1 MDLARRLSYRRGEEG
16 TVADRSAGDG
26 RTAGT
31 VTGAAGAE
39 STAELG
45 RRVLRLRTERGFT
58 QRQLAEPAYTAAY
71 VSTLEAGKVRPS
83 EAALRHLADRL
94 GVSYEEL
101 TTGRS
106 PRDATRLRAALTD
119 ARRALATG
127 AAEDATGLFEEV
139 RDEAERLGFAEER
152 SAALLGLG
160 DCALETGELTL
171 ARDHFEDV
179 ERLLAGE
186 PLPRRIPA
194 IRGRAVAH
202 LLAGELR
209 YSCYLLESAIDELN
223 ASGLHDP
230 YALLLLY
237 TAAIAP
243 YMDMGAHARA
253 VRAAELAL
261 ALAPSVDDPGLIARM
276 HRGVA
281 RTLIAEGRTAEADAS
296 LAKAQELY
304 EQLRIHTDLA
314 HCHWMRGYV
323 HAQDGNLERA
333 ERELRTARDMLAS
346 KRAALF
352 TVQVEVELADVLRR
366 RGRTAE
372 AEALLLPLLARSPA
386 PEPVDA
392 PGPVETPEPATAPE
406 AAPEPATG
414 PGATPEPATD
424 PGAAPGP
431 MTTPGA
437 APEPATTPEAT
448 PGPMTTQGGP
458 GATADEA
465 GLTAE
470 RGAVHA
476 GGAHRLLGL
485 IADERGDVEAA
496 EEHYCAALSLLE
508 RTGAAGDLA
517 DLCRLLGDL
526 LRREGRLEAAMD
538 AYRTGLGHRAAPG
551 TTTLGPAPAEPP
563 M

>member
-1 MDLARRLSYRRGEEG
+1 MAE
-16 TVADRSAGDG
+16 
-26 RTAGT
+26 
-31 VTGAAGAE
+31 TGAGEVRADQPE
-39 STAELG
+39 EIG
-45 RRVLRLRTERGFT
+45 RRVLRLRTRQGLT

-71 VSTLEAGKVRPS
+71 VSTLEAGRVRPS
-83 EAALRHLADRL
+83 EAALRHLAGRL
-94 GVSYEEL
+94 GTSYEEL
-101 TTGRS
+101 ATGRS
-106 PRDATRLRAALTD
+106 PQEATRLRAGLTD

-127 AAEDATGLFEEV
+127 AAEDAAALFRELLA
-139 RDEAERLGFAEER
+139 EAERLALPAER
-152 SAALLGLG
+152 TDALLGLG
-160 DCALETGELTL
+160 DCALETGELTE
-171 ARDHFEDV
+171 ARDRFEAA
-179 ERLLAGE
+179 EALLADE
-186 PLPRRIPA
+186 PLPRRVPA

-230 YALLLLY
+230 DALLLLY
-237 TAAIAP
+237 TAVIAP

-253 VRAAELAL
+253 AHAAELAL
-261 ALAPSVDDPGLIARM
+261 ALAPRVDDPALIAGM

-304 EQLRIHTDLA
+304 GRLRIQTDLA

-323 HAQDGNLERA
+323 HAQDGDLDRA
-333 ERELRTARDMLAS
+333 ERELRTARTMLAS

-366 RGRTAE
+366 RGRAPE
-372 AEALLLPLLARSPA
+372 AEALLRPLLTPA
-386 PEPVDA
+386 AAAEGGSV
-392 PGPVETPEPATAPE
+392 PGD
-406 AAPEPATG
+406 G
-414 PGATPEPATD
+414 
-424 PGAAPGP
+424 GAAAAG
-431 MTTPGA
+431 GA
-437 APEPATTPEAT
+437 NRAAAAGAPA
-448 PGPMTTQGGP
+448 GG
-458 GATADEA
+458 GTSA
-465 GLTAE
+465 GGRLSAE

-485 IADERGDVEAA
+485 IAEERGDAEAA

-526 LRREGRLEAAMD
+526 LRREGRVEAALD

-563 M
+563 L